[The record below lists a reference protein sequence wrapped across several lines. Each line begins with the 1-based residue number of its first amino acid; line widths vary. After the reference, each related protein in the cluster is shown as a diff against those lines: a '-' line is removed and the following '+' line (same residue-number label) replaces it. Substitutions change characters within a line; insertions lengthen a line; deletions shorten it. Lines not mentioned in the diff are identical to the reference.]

1 MFDETPNTT
10 SYASRV
16 VACPE
21 QARPRVQFPHE
32 VKVPEATLTIGEKQ
46 SSASGVGFPD
56 ETRPATL
63 RFGRLRTP
71 LSVDVETTRWTPRL
85 VEIGIRPPQHRPF
98 WVSEER
104 YVRASHAVLDRLAR
118 AFSSPTAARAEL
130 DVQLQ
135 TA

>member
-1 MFDETPNTT
+1 MFDETPTTT

-21 QARPRVQFPHE
+21 QARRDVPFPHE
-32 VKVPEATLTIGEKQ
+32 VSVPEATLTIGEER
-46 SSASGVGFPD
+46 SSAVGVGFPD

-85 VEIGIRPPQHRPF
+85 VEIGIRPPQHLPF
-98 WVSEER
+98 WVSEDR

-118 AFSSPTAARAEL
+118 TFSSPTATRAEL
-130 DVQLQ
+130 DLLLQ

>member
-1 MFDETPNTT
+1 MFDETASAT

-21 QARPRVQFPHE
+21 QVRRSVPFPHE
-32 VKVPEATLTIGEKQ
+32 VKVPEATLTIGDRQ
-46 SSASGVGFPD
+46 SSADGVGFPD

-71 LSVDVETTRWTPRL
+71 LTVDVEVTRWTPRL
-85 VEIGIRPPQHRPF
+85 VELGIRPPQHLPF
-98 WVSEER
+98 WVSEGR

-118 AFSSPTAARAEL
+118 NFSSPTAARAEL
-130 DVQLQ
+130 DALLQ